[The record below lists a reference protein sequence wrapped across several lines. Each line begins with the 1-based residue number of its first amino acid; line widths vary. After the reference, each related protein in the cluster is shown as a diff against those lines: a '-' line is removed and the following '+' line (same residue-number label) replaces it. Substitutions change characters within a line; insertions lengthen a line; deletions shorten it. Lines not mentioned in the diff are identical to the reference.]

1 MDSDLLPDAERRLI
15 AVLRRLHAAQPM
27 QPDHRIDAVR
37 GAVQTAPTARSP
49 RHRGG
54 SLRAI
59 DDVTFDAALDAL
71 VAAGR
76 VMRNGRRIQLAV
88 DRPVLG
94 DQMRARANALLDA
107 LRAAGATPPRTE
119 SVARPLGVPIAVVE
133 GLRAAGEL
141 VSIAPG
147 IDYPADV
154 IAGLVERLNGA
165 APGEPTRAA
174 IIEELGV
181 SRRYADALLSHLTR
195 DSRAVR

>member
-1 MDSDLLPDAERRLI
+1 MDSDLLADAERRLVV
-15 AVLRRLHAAQPM
+15 ALRRLHAAQPM

-37 GAVQTAPTARSP
+37 GAVQAAPTARSP

-76 VMRNGRRIQLAV
+76 VTRNGRRIQLTG

-107 LRAAGATPPRTE
+107 LRAAGATPPRAE
-119 SVARPLGVPIAVVE
+119 SVARHLGVPIAVVE
-133 GLRAAGEL
+133 GMRAAGEL

-154 IAGLVERLNGA
+154 IAGLVERLNLA

-174 IIEELGV
+174 IIDELGV
-181 SRRYADALLSHLTR
+181 SRRYADALLTHLTR

>member
-1 MDSDLLPDAERRLI
+1 MDSDLLRDAERRLMV
-15 AVLRRLHAAQPM
+15 ALRRLHAAQPL

-37 GAVQTAPTARSP
+37 RAVQAAPTARSR

-54 SLRAI
+54 SVRAI
-59 DDVTFDAALDAL
+59 DDPTFDAALDAL

-76 VMRNGRRIQLAV
+76 VERNGRRIQLTGN
-88 DRPVLG
+88 RPVLG

-107 LRAAGATPPRTE
+107 LRAAGVTPPRAET
-119 SVARPLGVPIAVVE
+119 VARNLGVPVAVVE
-133 GLRAAGEL
+133 GMRAAGEL

-154 IAGLVERLNGA
+154 LADLVEHLAGA
-165 APGEPTRAA
+165 VTGEPSRAA
-174 IIEELGV
+174 IIDELGV